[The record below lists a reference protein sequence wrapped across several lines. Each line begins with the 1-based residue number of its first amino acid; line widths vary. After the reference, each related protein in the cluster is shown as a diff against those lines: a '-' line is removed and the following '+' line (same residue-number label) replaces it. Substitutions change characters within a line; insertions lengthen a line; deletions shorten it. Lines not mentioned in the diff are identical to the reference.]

1 MNNHVKRW
9 AFHEAAHT
17 CALIHF
23 NRPFYKVSIEPDNK
37 FQGRVEGAEMM
48 NDQSKVVENIMV
60 MLAGFSAERI
70 LGINAYLDL
79 SEGGDGFHA
88 ARMIS
93 TISPQQAG
101 EIYRSLQSS
110 SDTLVKALWPKV
122 ERLADALL
130 MHGTL
135 TEHQVKTILR

>member
-17 CALIHF
+17 CVLLHF
-23 NRPFYKVSIEPDNK
+23 KRSFDFVTIEPDKK
-37 FQGRVEGAEMM
+37 FAGRVQGPQMM
-48 NDQSKVVENIMV
+48 DDKNKVVENILI

-70 LGINAYLDL
+70 LGINADLDL
-79 SEGGDGFHA
+79 NEGGDGYHA

-93 TISPQQAG
+93 TISPEKAG
-101 EIYRSLQSS
+101 EIYRSFQSS
-110 SDTLVKALWPKV
+110 SDTMVKALWPKV

-130 MHGTL
+130 MHGAL
-135 TEHQVKTILR
+135 TEDQVKTILR